1 MEKLQ
6 TDIGG
11 KVKLLLFTLAK
22 TQEILESGNV
32 LAIYRHREALST
44 IVKLVDTLKL
54 QVVEKKFK
62 QGEPDEDIT
71 KWSEDIE
78 HQVVQVDAKV
88 TQLNKH
94 LATIKT
100 QEDFEAKETEKSLK
114 AKERE
119 DHLNL
124 NAQSLSRNWSLS

>member
-1 MEKLQ
+1 M
-6 TDIGG
+6 
-11 KVKLLLFTLAK
+11 
-22 TQEILESGNV
+22 

-54 QVVEKKFK
+54 QVVEKKSK
-62 QGEPDEDIT
+62 QGEPDEDIA
-71 KWSEDIE
+71 KWNEDIE
-78 HQVVQVDAKV
+78 HQVAQVDAKV

-100 QEDFEAKETEKSLK
+100 QEDFEAKEMEKSLK

-124 NAQSLSRNWSLS
+124 NTHSLSRSWSLS